1 MKRENSPLSAL
12 SLLIAAFDG
21 MPVRGRRELRLPPEV
36 AEQVE
41 ISVKYEGYIQ
51 RQAQEVEELQAL
63 FPAAAFQPAD
73 PTPDGKRWYWVQL

>member
-1 MKRENSPLSAL
+1 MTGCPSGAAGSSAGAPAL
-12 SLLIAAFDG
+12 
-21 MPVRGRRELRLPPEV
+21 PVEV

>member
-1 MKRENSPLSAL
+1 MKRENSPRSAL

-21 MPVRGRRELRLPPEV
+21 MPVLGRRELRLSP
-36 AEQVE
+36 
-41 ISVKYEGYIQ
+41 
-51 RQAQEVEELQAL
+51 QEVEELQAL

>member
-1 MKRENSPLSAL
+1 M

-21 MPVRGRRELRLPPEV
+21 MPVRGRRELRLSP
-36 AEQVE
+36 
-41 ISVKYEGYIQ
+41 
-51 RQAQEVEELQAL
+51 QEVEELQAL